1 VGGGAPAA
9 LTRPTTLTGM
19 DIAYKILLVLHLL
32 GWAVVLG
39 GALTSL
45 RAPRIAPGVLHG
57 ILTALVTGILMT
69 GLASAGLAADEPNN
83 VKIGVKLVI
92 AIVVTAL
99 VVVGNNRPERVTRGL
114 LGGIAGLTALNVA
127 IAVLWS

>member
-1 VGGGAPAA
+1 
-9 LTRPTTLTGM
+9 M
-19 DIAYKILLVLHLL
+19 DTVYNLLLVLHLL
-32 GWAVVLG
+32 GWAIVLG
-39 GALTSL
+39 GVLTNL
-45 RAPRIAPGVLHG
+45 RTPRIATGVLHG

-69 GLASAGLAADEPNN
+69 GLASAGVAADEPDN
-83 VKIGVKLVI
+83 VKIGIKLVI

-114 LGGIAGLTALNVA
+114 LGAVAGLTAVNVA